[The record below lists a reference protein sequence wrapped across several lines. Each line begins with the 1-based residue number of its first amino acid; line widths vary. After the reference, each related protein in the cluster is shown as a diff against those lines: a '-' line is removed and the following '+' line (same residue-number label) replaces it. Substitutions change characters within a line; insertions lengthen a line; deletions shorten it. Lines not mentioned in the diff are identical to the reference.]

1 VKQFLRLPR
10 VEVLIIAGVSLL
22 AFIITIAVISS
33 AGSSR
38 TRRLAAEGT
47 QELARMQKPPVFTPE
62 DLALAPED
70 FLLPLPRAAE
80 KAPRYVPFRP
90 RLSRWSGEVVG
101 KYWIPPRQ
109 ITIELLQA
117 ANDQNMRRLL
127 EKVQ

>member
-1 VKQFLRLPR
+1 VKRFLRLPR

-22 AFIITIAVISS
+22 AFFITLAVISS

-38 TRRLAAEGT
+38 TRRLAAEQR
-47 QELARMQKPPVFTPE
+47 QELARAQKPTVFAPE
-62 DLALAPED
+62 DPSLSPED

-80 KAPRYVPFRP
+80 KAPRYVPYRP
-90 RLSRWSGEVVG
+90 RLSQWSKEAVG
-101 KYWIPPRQ
+101 RYWVPPRQ
-109 ITIELLQA
+109 ITLELLQA

>member
-1 VKQFLRLPR
+1 MKQFLRLPR
-10 VEVLIIAGVSLL
+10 VEVLIIAGVSLF

-38 TRRLAAEGT
+38 ARRMATEVR
-47 QELARMQKPPVFTPE
+47 QELARAQKPPVFAPE
-62 DLALAPED
+62 DLSLSPED
-70 FLLPLPRAAE
+70 FLLPLPRAEE

-90 RLSRWSGEVVG
+90 RLSQWSKETVDR
-101 KYWIPPRQ
+101 YWVPPRQ
-109 ITIELLQA
+109 ITLELLQA